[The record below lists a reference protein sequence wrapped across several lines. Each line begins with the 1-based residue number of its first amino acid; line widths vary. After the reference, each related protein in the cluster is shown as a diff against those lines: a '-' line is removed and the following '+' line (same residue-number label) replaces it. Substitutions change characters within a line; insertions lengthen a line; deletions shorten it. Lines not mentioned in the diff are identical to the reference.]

1 LSLTNGGDIITESLA
16 RRWNIARISYV
27 TKEKAPQEVAD
38 IFSKMEVHGAPVLNL
53 WKMAAHCPTTLLHFI
68 RMGNSL
74 LTKTRL
80 DPKLREIAIL
90 RVAAIMDCDYERRA
104 HTVLA
109 KEVGVTGERV
119 SDIKNW
125 GASRA
130 FDEVERAALRFV
142 DEVAEKGRVND
153 ETFSNLANYLDEGMM
168 VELAQTIG
176 YYGMVARVLLPF
188 QVDLDEEAPMTST
201 SIVGRPRPS

>member
-1 LSLTNGGDIITESLA
+1 LSLIDDGDIMTANLI
-16 RRWNIARISYV
+16 RRCNIARISYV
-27 TKEKAPQEVAD
+27 TKETAPQEVAD
-38 IFSKMEVHGAPVLNL
+38 IFSKMEAHGAPVLNL
-53 WKMAAHCPTTLLHFI
+53 WRTAAHCPTTLIHFI

-80 DPKLREIAIL
+80 NTKLREIAIL
-90 RVAAIMDCDYERRA
+90 RVAEIMDCDYERRA
-104 HTVLA
+104 HTVVA
-109 KEVGVTGERV
+109 KELGVTDERLKE
-119 SDIKNW
+119 IKNW
-125 GASRA
+125 GSSAV

-153 ETFSNLANYLDEGMM
+153 ETFSNLADYLDDGMI

-176 YYGMVARVLLPF
+176 YYGMVARILLPF
-188 QVDLDEEAPMTST
+188 QVDLDEEAPTTSA